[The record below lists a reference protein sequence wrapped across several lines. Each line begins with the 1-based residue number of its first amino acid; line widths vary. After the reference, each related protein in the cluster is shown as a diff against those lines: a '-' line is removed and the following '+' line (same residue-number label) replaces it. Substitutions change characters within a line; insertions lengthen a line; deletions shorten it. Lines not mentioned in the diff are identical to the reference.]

1 MSADPKWC
9 GFVLEQLIL
18 NAVKYCPA
26 GFTLRLQGRAGAA
39 GALLT
44 VADDGPGIPA
54 ADLPRVFDKG
64 FTGENGRRYP
74 PRHRHRAVPVPGTV
88 QPDEPDPAGR
98 KPRGGGAAFTLYFPA
113 EPHRPAPAGP
123 PLTKV

>member
-1 MSADPKWC
+1 MSAAPKWC

-74 PRHRHRAVPVPGTV
+74 HATGIGLYLCRRLCSQMNMGIAAESAPG
-88 QPDEPDPAGR
+88 
-98 KPRGGGAAFTLYFPA
+98 RGTALTLTFPA
-113 EPHRPAPAGP
+113 ESHIPAD
-123 PLTKV
+123 